1 MKIRFGVLAAMIV
14 PAFARGAG
22 DPGMVVSTAWLAGHL
37 QDKSLVVLH
46 VGTQTDY
53 SAGHVPGARLVTLA
67 DISITG
73 ERGLRLELPPVDAL
87 ERAFG
92 RLGVAENSRVV
103 VYAGTESVQSAT
115 RVWFTLD
122 YLGLG
127 ERTSLLD
134 GGLSLWRAEARPLN
148 TEAPRVEPGTFTA
161 HPVAER
167 VVSAEWVRSRLD
179 DRTVQLLDARAPEFY
194 TGANSGNMPRAGH
207 IPGARNVPFTSVFGE
222 HGTLKADVALR
233 ALLEPA
239 GARKPALTV
248 AYCHIGQQATVIY
261 FVARY
266 LGLDAR
272 LYDGSFQDWSSRP
285 DFPVEPA
292 R

>member
-1 MKIRFGVLAAMIV
+1 
-14 PAFARGAG
+14 
-22 DPGMVVSTAWLAGHL
+22 MVVSTAWLAGHL
-37 QDKSLVVLH
+37 QDPSLVVLH
-46 VGTQTDY
+46 VGTQKDY
-53 SAGHVPGARLVTLA
+53 ETGHIPGARLVTLA

-127 ERTSLLD
+127 ARTSLLD
-134 GGLSLWRAEARPLN
+134 GGLLLWRAEGRLLSA
-148 TEAPRVEPGTFTA
+148 EAPRVEPGKFTA

-179 DRTVQLLDARAPEFY
+179 DRAVQLLDARAPEFY
-194 TGANSGNMPRAGH
+194 SGANAGNMPRAGH
-207 IPGARNVPFTSVFGE
+207 IPGARNVPYTSVFGE
-222 HGTLKADVALR
+222 RGTLQTEAALR

-239 GARKPALTV
+239 GGKQPALTV
-248 AYCHIGQQATVIY
+248 AYCHIGQQATVLY

-285 DFPVEPA
+285 DLPVEPA
-292 R
+292 P